1 MQKFRLIKLTSVV
14 VMFALLLFD
23 FSAPTLVQAQLIG
36 TEAVMTVKAA
46 EENRGRVMAFLE
58 REDVQQAMVAQGVD
72 VQEARQRLASLSD
85 AELAQVAQAMDQLP
99 AGGDGLGAVIGAAVL
114 IFLVLLITDIL
125 GFTNVFNFVR
135 PVR

>member
-14 VMFALLLFD
+14 VMFALLFFD
-23 FSAPTLVQAQLIG
+23 FSAPTLVQAQMIG
-36 TEAVMTVKAA
+36 TDAVMTVKAA

-58 REDVQQAMVAQGVD
+58 REDVQQAMVEQGVD
-72 VQEARQRLASLSD
+72 LSEARQRVASLSD